1 MTEQMQK
8 KRGRPRKGETRT
20 KRVPK
25 PNGRPLGRKPV
36 GLKGTIGLSLGR
48 PYIALLASIA
58 EAEQRT
64 MSAVARELID
74 RLRVRFGK
82 LGHSLPA
89 ATFDLEEKP
98 FNPNRN
104 GDGEGD
110 DASFTLGA
118 GHKALLQAMAGIRE
132 TESYG
137 VGKDRRLR
145 NGKTPLIRDEI
156 DRYAAE
162 HGYEPVAAPIAEV
175 AVSLGSSE

>member
-1 MTEQMQK
+1 MTEQVK
-8 KRGRPRKGETRT
+8 KKAGRPRKGEVRA

-25 PNGRPLGRKPV
+25 ANGRPPGRKPV
-36 GLKGTIGLSLGR
+36 GQKGAIGLSLGR
-48 PYIALLASIA
+48 AYITLLAHIA
-58 EAEQRT
+58 ETEQRT
-64 MSAVARELID
+64 MSAVTRELID
-74 RLRVRFGK
+74 RLRVRFVRM
-82 LGHSLPA
+82 GHSLPA

-104 GDGEGD
+104 GEGEGD
-110 DASFTLGA
+110 DASFTLGT

-145 NGKTPLIRDEI
+145 NGKTPLIREEI

-175 AVSLGSSE
+175 AVSLETST